1 MGETQEA
8 ARPAAPHDV
17 DALVRWIALQSD
29 AFEELTNTL
38 QDLRQTHEKTMDAM
52 RLQAR
57 IIEYLWEEVR
67 ESRARLQSR
76 DQVIGEAG

>member
-1 MGETQEA
+1 MGELREA
-8 ARPAAPHDV
+8 AEPAPLHDV

-29 AFEELTNTL
+29 AFEELTGTL
-38 QDLRQTHEKTMDAM
+38 RDLRETQEKTIDAM

-67 ESRARLQSR
+67 ESRAKLESQ
-76 DQVIGEAG
+76 DQICG